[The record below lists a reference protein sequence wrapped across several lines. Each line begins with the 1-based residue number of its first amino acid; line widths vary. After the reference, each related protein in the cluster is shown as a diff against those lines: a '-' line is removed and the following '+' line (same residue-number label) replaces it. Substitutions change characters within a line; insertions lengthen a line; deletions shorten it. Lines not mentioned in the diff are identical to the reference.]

1 MSPPGRPKGEYRSAQ
16 HEGTP
21 VNPLDALNH
30 VVNFLLPALCVGALA
45 AALAKLAWR
54 RELRGVRW
62 RALAA
67 WAAGAGVLA
76 STAGLAVTGRDGAMA
91 TYTALVGAVALAL
104 WWRGFLRGGG

>member
-1 MSPPGRPKGEYRSAQ
+1 MRMG
-16 HEGTP
+16 
-21 VNPLDALNH
+21 PLDALNH

-62 RALAA
+62 RALAS

-76 STAGLAVTGRDGAMA
+76 SAAGLAIAGRDGAMA
-91 TYTALVGAVALAL
+91 TYTALVAAVALAL
-104 WWRGFLRGGG
+104 WWRGFLCGRG